1 MVPRPD
7 IDRRRGD
14 FLLTLIIPGGVVLDN
29 ATPFEVGF
37 TVAIV
42 LLVAW
47 VFWIG
52 GRSSRPGPSPHRPP
66 DTE

>member
-1 MVPRPD
+1 M
-7 IDRRRGD
+7 
-14 FLLTLIIPGGVVLDN
+14 LDN

-37 TVAIV
+37 TAGIV

-52 GRSSRPGPSPHRPP
+52 ARSSRPGPSPHRPP

>member
-1 MVPRPD
+1 MTD
-7 IDRRRGD
+7 DEETS
-14 FLLTLIIPGGVVLDN
+14 LTLFISGGVVLHN

-37 TVAIV
+37 TAAIV

-52 GRSSRPGPSPHRPP
+52 ARSSRPGPSPHRPP
-66 DTE
+66 DME